1 MPEDMEARMVNE
13 VVSQLGNARV
23 FKRLVATIDRPKAM
37 NLNFT
42 KKWGVGACM
51 RFMSSIMQGRILRE
65 CGLGVK

>member
-13 VVSQLGNARV
+13 VVSQLGNVRV

-37 NLNFT
+37 YLNLT
-42 KKWGVGACM
+42 KKRGVGACM
-51 RFMSSIMQGRILRE
+51 RFRSSIMQGRILRE